1 MKMKKQGTLF
11 LLVGP
16 SRVGKDSIL
25 RGLLKMKSLKLR
37 KSVTMTTREKRPGE
51 VAGQTYHF
59 VSEDAFFRKIK
70 NHELLEWAPVRN
82 HRFGTPKEPLLSWLR
97 AGHNVIQQV
106 DVRGADV
113 ISRLRFLK
121 VITIFILP
129 GSLNE
134 LKERLNNRH
143 FSLEQRRIRWVEAL
157 WELKKQ
163 IEYDYRVINTKGH
176 LQTAI
181 DEVAEI
187 IKATGCHYH

>member
-1 MKMKKQGTLF
+1 MKKQGTLF

-37 KSVTMTTREKRPGE
+37 KSVTMTTREKRLGE
-51 VAGQTYHF
+51 AAGQTYHF
-59 VSEDAFFRKIK
+59 VSEDAFLRKIN

-97 AGHNVIQQV
+97 AGHNIIQQI

-113 ISRLRFLK
+113 ISRLKFLK
-121 VITIFILP
+121 VVTIFILP
-129 GSLNE
+129 GSLDE
-134 LKERLNNRH
+134 LKARLNNHR
-143 FSLEQRRIRWVEAL
+143 FSPEQRRVRWAEAL
-157 WELKKQ
+157 RELKKQ
-163 IEYDYRVINTKGH
+163 VEYDYRVINAKGQ

-187 IKATGCHYH
+187 IRATKAPRQLI